1 VSITDSGQTRHGLP
15 KKWMIFEEGVKK
27 KRKAFSVADLKERGV
42 TPRDSTSWHWLQ
54 IYLLDLGAAEKK
66 GLIDVEVSIVTQH
79 AVISHLSSIY
89 TATTVAIVRRRSS
102 SSSCRRVQ
110 CSFDHRHH
118 TYFCFSR

>member
-1 VSITDSGQTRHGLP
+1 MSITDSGQTRHGLP

-66 GLIDVEVSIVTQH
+66 GLIDVEVSIVT
-79 AVISHLSSIY
+79 
-89 TATTVAIVRRRSS
+89 
-102 SSSCRRVQ
+102 
-110 CSFDHRHH
+110 
-118 TYFCFSR
+118 